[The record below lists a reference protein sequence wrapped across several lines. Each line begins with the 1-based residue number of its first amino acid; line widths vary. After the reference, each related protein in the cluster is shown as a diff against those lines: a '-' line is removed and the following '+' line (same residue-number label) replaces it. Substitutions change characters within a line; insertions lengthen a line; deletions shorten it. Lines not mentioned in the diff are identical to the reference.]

1 MPGGSAHSPR
11 PAEGMLWSLSP
22 AVLNDLVKYLLSN
35 VGIFSISFSVS
46 ERFWNTELH
55 RNSLSHTSA
64 EKLGYLW
71 HLLKFFIL
79 PSFSQAVGV
88 IASFIINTYIV
99 LNFSLTKH
107 LLWSLPLFVLRDH
120 SCFFFIGYL
129 SISSF
134 TESRNSCIASLLL
147 SKKSFAFLLQLF
159 TYIQNVL
166 HSPAFKMSFLLYT
179 VFMLVNIVSQ
189 GNSANIIIWAS

>member
-1 MPGGSAHSPR
+1 MPSGSAHSPR

-120 SCFFFIGYL
+120 SCFFYWL
-129 SISSF
+129 SQHLRLYWKQKQLHCFSSSLK
-134 TESRNSCIASLLL
+134 EKLCILVA
-147 SKKSFAFLLQLF
+147 AFH
-159 TYIQNVL
+159 L
-166 HSPAFKMSFLLYT
+166 HSKCHSFSTLFLCLWTLFHREIQLTSLYEPLNDVLLIT
-179 VFMLVNIVSQ
+179 F
-189 GNSANIIIWAS
+189 